1 MTKVKVT
8 VETDEKTREKW
19 HHHVDQLDE
28 VATLSELV
36 RVAVEKYISESQ
48 EDSGSIDLRKIENK
62 LEDIQQDTDDISNT
76 TKEIKQ
82 DQLGE
87 IQLENV
93 VRSEVREVLEEVID
107 DE

>member
-28 VATLSELV
+28 VASLSELV
-36 RVAVEKYISESQ
+36 RISVERYISES
-48 EDSGSIDLRKIENK
+48 EEESAKIDLRKIENK
-62 LEDIQQDTDDISNT
+62 LEDIQQDTDDIST
-76 TKEIKQ
+76 DTQTIKKTQ
-82 DQLGE
+82 ITETD
-87 IQLENV
+87 IQGV
-93 VRSEVREVLEEVID
+93 VRKELQTVLEEVVN